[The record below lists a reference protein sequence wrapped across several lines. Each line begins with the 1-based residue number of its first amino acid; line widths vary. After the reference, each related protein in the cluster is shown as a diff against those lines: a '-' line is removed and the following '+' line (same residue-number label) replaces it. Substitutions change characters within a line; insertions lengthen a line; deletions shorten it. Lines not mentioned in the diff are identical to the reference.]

1 MKQVV
6 GLVGLAFLQLMLGCS
21 SVAPQWRPTAVTDFK
36 SVAGTWQGFLTSDDP
51 KALHFDRVTLV
62 IDDGGACETTI
73 TRTRTTMPVHYD
85 AIHVFA
91 EKTQLVLTDD
101 KLSATF
107 EKGGHMSAQ
116 LMSIQQLASV
126 WLELRVKVVEGSPT
140 PLISNA
146 SATLPP
152 QNDDPLPQTR
162 GKRRLKCIPGLALS
176 EI

>member
-1 MKQVV
+1 MKQIV

-85 AIHVFA
+85 SILVFA
-91 EKTQLVLTDD
+91 EKTRLVSTDD

-107 EKGGHMSAQ
+107 EKGGRMSAQ
-116 LMSIQQLASV
+116 LYVDPASG
-126 WLELRVKVVEGSPT
+126 ERMIRAEGK
-140 PLISNA
+140 N
-146 SATLPP
+146 SAGFTYSADL
-152 QNDDPLPQTR
+152 
-162 GKRRLKCIPGLALS
+162 KRIGDYAFPKMTK
-176 EI
+176 

>member
-1 MKQVV
+1 MKQIV

-51 KALHFDRVTLV
+51 KAVHFDRVTLV

-85 AIHVFA
+85 AIDVFA
-91 EKTQLVLTDD
+91 EKTQLVLTDN
-101 KLSATF
+101 KLSAIF

-116 LMSIQQLASV
+116 LYVDPATSERMIRA
-126 WLELRVKVVEGSPT
+126 EGKSSGGFT
-140 PLISNA
+140 YSADLKRIGDSA
-146 SATLPP
+146 SA
-152 QNDDPLPQTR
+152 
-162 GKRRLKCIPGLALS
+162 K
-176 EI
+176 